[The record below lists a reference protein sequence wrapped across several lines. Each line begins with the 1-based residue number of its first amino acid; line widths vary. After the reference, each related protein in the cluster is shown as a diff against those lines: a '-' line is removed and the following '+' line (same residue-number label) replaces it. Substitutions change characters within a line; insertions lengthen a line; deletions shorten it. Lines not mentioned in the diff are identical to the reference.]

1 MQIFHP
7 RDGIQ
12 RSALLRLLQ
21 DGLRPDGAPYPIET
35 EYPLVLGAGKEA
47 FSYCLGTQ
55 KEPVAHAH
63 LWPRRLKGGPL
74 NTDLLI
80 GLVGNVV
87 THQQFRGQGLARE
100 LLEELKLEAT
110 QQGLSAL
117 VLWSDLHEFYQKCG
131 FTSCGEERRWLIK
144 VGSPANLE
152 RPSSLVQDVASIDLC
167 DQLLACRWHEIATI
181 QRNAQEFA
189 DLLRIPGVSLM
200 TDLQQPAAHSVTT
213 FTIMGK
219 GCDMV
224 GVVHEWGA
232 PHALALVEQVK
243 AQGRLHGISEVLL
256 LTPARLPSGW
266 YEALCQQASQSSRHP
281 MALAWCVDDHARQA
295 LEQSFIWGLDSI

>member
-1 MQIFHP
+1 MQVFHP
-7 RDGIQ
+7 NDGIQ

-21 DGLRPDGAPYPIET
+21 DGLRPDGAPFPIES

-47 FSYCLGTQ
+47 FSYCVGTQ
-55 KEPVAHAH
+55 KAPVAHAH
-63 LWPRRLKGGPL
+63 LWPRRLVGGPL
-74 NTDLLI
+74 NTNLLI

-87 THQQFRGQGLARE
+87 THQQYRGQGLARE
-100 LLEELKLEAT
+100 LLGELKLKAT
-110 QQGLSAL
+110 QQGLRAL

-131 FTSCGEERRWLIK
+131 FASCGEEHRWLIK
-144 VGSPANLE
+144 VEPPLCLE
-152 RPSSLVQDVASIDLC
+152 QPSSVVQEVPSIDLC
-167 DQLLACRWHEIATI
+167 EQLLACRWHKIATI
-181 QRNAQEFA
+181 QRSAQEFA
-189 DLLRIPGVSLM
+189 QLLRIPGVSLM
-200 TDLQQPAAHSVTT
+200 TNLQQRAAQSVTT

-232 PHALALVEQVK
+232 PNPLALVEQVK
-243 AQGRLHGISEVLL
+243 AQGRLQGMSEVLL

-266 YEALCQQASQSSRHP
+266 YEALRRQASHFSRHP